1 MSQLFNQHFNLTRFG
16 RLARKHAAENLRA
29 YALGAAVL
37 LGGMLLVL
45 GFLTYLQH
53 RPLDVAGQANLFTFL
68 LLSAGS
74 FFASLAFGQFGEG
87 RQAALA
93 LTLPASQVEKY
104 LLAWLISL
112 PVFVVVFIADFYL
125 ADWLVMHTISPQ
137 PGPLLPLLTGQA
149 VPSLRLLLAV
159 NGLALLGSIYFP
171 RLAFVKT
178 AALGLGAAVLLGV
191 LNYKGLNAALGGHL
205 SMAIPFGAA
214 GVTGAGPLFLPP
226 AQERWLG
233 LLPLALAAL
242 LWAAAYARL
251 TEKQL

>member
-1 MSQLFNQHFNLTRFG
+1 MSQPLNQHVNLTRFG
-16 RLARKHAAENLRA
+16 RLVRKHAAENLKP

-37 LGGMLLVL
+37 LGGIMLLL
-45 GFLTYLQH
+45 GFITYLSH
-53 RPLDVAGQANLFTFL
+53 RPLNENEQSILFML
-68 LLSAGS
+68 LLLATGG

-93 LTLPASQVEKY
+93 LTLPASQLEKY
-104 LLAWLISL
+104 LLAWLVSL
-112 PVFVVVFIADFYL
+112 PVFLVVFTAAFYL
-125 ADWLVMHTISPQ
+125 ADWLVMHTISAE
-137 PGPLLPLLTGQA
+137 PGPLLSLVGRP
-149 VPSLRLLLAV
+149 VPGLRPLLAV

-178 AALGLGAAVLLGV
+178 AFLGLGAAVLLGV
-191 LNYKGLNAALGGHL
+191 VNFQGLNAALGGHL
-205 SMAIPFGAA
+205 GLAIPFGATSI
-214 GVTGAGPLFLPP
+214 TGAGQLSLPP

-233 LLPLALAAL
+233 LLPLTLAAL